1 MKKIENRKSETGF
14 IVILAVLLLLVMSL
28 MGTTLVVI
36 ASNDHAGNL
45 QRDYNQQ
52 TFYAAETGIQE
63 AIRFLDEV
71 VQVGESLVSY
81 THPDQDLN
89 FCKTGLFP
97 TISQNKSSVQA
108 IGIDPGAT
116 KKMSS
121 SGYGGGVN
129 KIGRQSLNNLMTGN
143 DAIEEKRLA
152 KYQYEWFITQTP
164 DYKGATNGTRRSKEV
179 EGGSSGSG
187 QNISESASY
196 VQENIFSS
204 TGTSYYFTIY
214 SCGKGENDIIVPI
227 EAVILVPQ

>member
-1 MKKIENRKSETGF
+1 MKNRKSETGF
-14 IVILAVLLLLVMSL
+14 IIVLAILLLLVMSL

-36 ASNDHAGNL
+36 ASNDHGENL

-52 TFYAAETGIQE
+52 TFYAAETGIYE
-63 AIRFLDEV
+63 AKEYLNQQ
-71 VQVGESLVSY
+71 VQKGVKLKPYDIG
-81 THPDQDLN
+81 PLN
-89 FCKTGLFP
+89 FCKTAFFP
-97 TISQNKSSVQA
+97 NLSSNMNYVKA
-108 IGIDPGAT
+108 IGPENGSAR
-116 KKMSS
+116 KGWASMSHLGS
-121 SGYGGGVN
+121 SDETE
-129 KIGRQSLNNLMTGN
+129 K
-143 DAIEEKRLA
+143 KRLK

-164 DYKGATNGTRRSKEV
+164 DINGHTIGSSLPKSKEV

-227 EAVILVPQ
+227 EAVVLVPQ

>member
-1 MKKIENRKSETGF
+1 MKTKKYKKSEKGF
-14 IVILAVLLLLVMSL
+14 VIVLAILVLLVMSL

-36 ASNDHAGNL
+36 ASNDHKGNTL
-45 QRDYNQQ
+45 RDYNQQ

-81 THPDQDLN
+81 THPDPGLN

-97 TISQNKSSVQA
+97 TISQNTSSVQA
-108 IGIDPGAT
+108 IGSP
-116 KKMSS
+116 
-121 SGYGGGVN
+121 GYGAVN

-143 DAIEEKRLA
+143 DAIEKKRLA

-164 DYKGATNGTRRSKEV
+164 DYKGSTMGTHRSKQV
-179 EGGSSGSG
+179 SSTASSGT
-187 QNISESASY
+187 NIAVSSSY
-196 VQENIFSS
+196 NQSSSS
-204 TGTSYYFTIY
+204 TTDAYYYTIF

-227 EAVILVPQ
+227 EAVVLVPQ

>member
-1 MKKIENRKSETGF
+1 MKKIKNRKSETGF
-14 IVILAVLLLLVMSL
+14 VVILAVLLLLVMSL

-36 ASNDHAGNL
+36 ASNDHEGNL

-52 TFYAAETGIQE
+52 TFYAAETGIYE
-63 AIRFLDEV
+63 AKEYLNQQ
-71 VQVGESLVSY
+71 VQKGVKLKPYDIG
-81 THPDQDLN
+81 PLN
-89 FCKTGLFP
+89 FCKTAFFP
-97 TISQNKSSVQA
+97 NLSSNMNYVKA
-108 IGIDPGAT
+108 IGPENGSAR
-116 KKMSS
+116 KGWASMSHLGS
-121 SGYGGGVN
+121 SDETE
-129 KIGRQSLNNLMTGN
+129 K
-143 DAIEEKRLA
+143 KRLK

-164 DYKGATNGTRRSKEV
+164 DINGHTIGSNLPKSKEV

-227 EAVILVPQ
+227 EAVVLVPQ

>member
-1 MKKIENRKSETGF
+1 MKKIKNRKSETGF
-14 IVILAVLLLLVMSL
+14 VVILAVLLLLVMSL

-36 ASNDHAGNL
+36 ASNDHEGNL

-52 TFYAAETGIQE
+52 TFYAAETGIYE
-63 AIRFLDEV
+63 AKEYLNQQ
-71 VQVGESLVSY
+71 VQKGVKLKPYDIG
-81 THPDQDLN
+81 HLN
-89 FCKTGLFP
+89 FCKTAFFP
-97 TISQNKSSVQA
+97 NLSSNMNYVKA
-108 IGIDPGAT
+108 IGPENGSAR
-116 KKMSS
+116 KGWASMSHLGS
-121 SGYGGGVN
+121 SDETE
-129 KIGRQSLNNLMTGN
+129 K
-143 DAIEEKRLA
+143 KRLK

-164 DYKGATNGTRRSKEV
+164 DINGHTIGSSLPKSKEV

-227 EAVILVPQ
+227 EAVVLVPQ

>member
-1 MKKIENRKSETGF
+1 MKKIKNRKSETGF
-14 IVILAVLLLLVMSL
+14 VVILAVLLLLVMSL

-36 ASNDHAGNL
+36 ASNDHEGNL

-52 TFYAAETGIQE
+52 TFYAAETGIYE
-63 AIRFLDEV
+63 AKEYLNQQ
-71 VQVGESLVSY
+71 VQKGVKLKPYDIG
-81 THPDQDLN
+81 PLN
-89 FCKTGLFP
+89 FCKTAFFP
-97 TISQNKSSVQA
+97 NLSSNMNYVKA
-108 IGIDPGAT
+108 IGPENGSAR
-116 KKMSS
+116 KGWASMSHLGS
-121 SGYGGGVN
+121 SDETE
-129 KIGRQSLNNLMTGN
+129 K
-143 DAIEEKRLA
+143 KRLK

-164 DYKGATNGTRRSKEV
+164 DINGHTIGSKLPKNKEV

-227 EAVILVPQ
+227 EAVVLVPQ

>member
-1 MKKIENRKSETGF
+1 MKTKKYRKSEKGF
-14 IVILAVLLLLVMSL
+14 VLVLSILILLVMSL
-28 MGTTLVVI
+28 MGTALIVI
-36 ASNDHAGNL
+36 ASNDVQGNRE
-45 QRDYNQQ
+45 RDYNQQ

-63 AIRFLDEV
+63 AKEYLNQQ
-71 VQVGESLVSY
+71 VQKGVTLKPYDIG
-81 THPDQDLN
+81 HLN
-89 FCKTGLFP
+89 FCKTSFFPGL
-97 TISQNKSSVQA
+97 SDNMSYVKA
-108 IGIDPGAT
+108 IGPANGSARKGWT
-116 KKMSS
+116 SL
-121 SGYGGGVN
+121 GHLGG
-129 KIGRQSLNNLMTGN
+129 S

-164 DYKGATNGTRRSKEV
+164 DANGYTIGSDLPKSKEV

-227 EAVILVPQ
+227 EAVVLVPQ

>member
-1 MKKIENRKSETGF
+1 MKKIKNRKSETGF
-14 IVILAVLLLLVMSL
+14 VVILAVLLLLVMSL

-36 ASNDHAGNL
+36 ASNDHEGNL

-52 TFYAAETGIQE
+52 TFYAAETGIYE
-63 AIRFLDEV
+63 AKEYLNQQ
-71 VQVGESLVSY
+71 VQKGVTLKPYDIG
-81 THPDQDLN
+81 PLN
-89 FCKTGLFP
+89 FCKTSFFPGL
-97 TISQNKSSVQA
+97 SDNMSYVKA
-108 IGIDPGAT
+108 IGPANGSARKGWASLSHLGGSDAT
-116 KKMSS
+116 EK
-121 SGYGGGVN
+121 
-129 KIGRQSLNNLMTGN
+129 
-143 DAIEEKRLA
+143 KRLP

-164 DYKGATNGTRRSKEV
+164 DANGYTIGSDLPKSKGV

-227 EAVILVPQ
+227 EAVVLVPQ

>member
-1 MKKIENRKSETGF
+1 MKKIKNRKSETGF
-14 IVILAVLLLLVMSL
+14 VVILAVLLLLVMSL

-36 ASNDHAGNL
+36 ASNDHEGNL

-81 THPDQDLN
+81 THPDQGLN

-108 IGIDPGAT
+108 IGSP
-116 KKMSS
+116 
-121 SGYGGGVN
+121 GYGAVN

-143 DAIEEKRLA
+143 DAIEKKRLA

-164 DYKGATNGTRRSKEV
+164 DYKGATNGTLQSKQV
-179 EGGSSGSG
+179 SSTASSGT
-187 QNISESASY
+187 NIGESASY
-196 VQENIFSS
+196 KQSSSS
-204 TGTSYYFTIY
+204 TTDAYYYTIF

-227 EAVILVPQ
+227 EAVVLVP

>member
-1 MKKIENRKSETGF
+1 MKTKKYKKSEKGF
-14 IVILAVLLLLVMSL
+14 VLVLAILLLLVMSL
-28 MGTTLVVI
+28 MGTTLIVI
-36 ASNDHAGNL
+36 ASNDVQGNRE
-45 QRDYNQQ
+45 RDYNQQ

-108 IGIDPGAT
+108 IGSP
-116 KKMSS
+116 
-121 SGYGGGVN
+121 GYGAVN

-143 DAIEEKRLA
+143 DAIEKKRLA

-164 DYKGATNGTRRSKEV
+164 DYKGATNGTLRSKQI
-179 EGGSSGSG
+179 EGSTSSAG
-187 QNISESASY
+187 QNIAESTSY
-196 VQENIFSS
+196 VQSEKFSS
-204 TGTSYYFTIY
+204 MGTSYYYTIY

-227 EAVILVPQ
+227 EAVVLVPQ